1 MVRLEHEVLQS
12 VLKPSRYTGGE
23 WNAVI
28 KDHDKVD
35 CTWALAL
42 PDVYEVGMS
51 NLGLAILYEIL
62 NRRGDIAAERV
73 YAPWTDMEEEMRKR
87 QMPLF
92 SLETKTEIAA
102 FDFVGFSLQYEMI
115 YTNVLNM
122 LDLAGIPLWA
132 KDRGEDM
139 PFIVGGGP
147 CVYNV
152 EPIADFFD
160 FFIVGEGEE
169 AILEVSDALIQWKKE
184 GRPGGR
190 RGFLRRLLQV
200 DGIYVPSF
208 YEPEYDEE
216 GNYKDLR
223 PLADEAKTVIYKRV
237 VKDMDTVSSV
247 EHPVVPYMDIVHNRI
262 MLELFRGCSRGCRF
276 CQAGICY
283 RPARERTEKN
293 LRKMARGLV
302 DATGY
307 DEMSLTS
314 LSSADYSCLGRLV
327 DDLMD
332 DFKDEKVSFSLPSL
346 RIDSFS
352 IDLAHKMQQ
361 VRKSGLTFAPEAG
374 TQRLRDVINKGVTE
388 ENLMKACG
396 AAFRQGWKQV
406 KLYFMMGLPTETDE
420 DVIGIAKLAKKVVD
434 LYTEI
439 KGKRGCKVTIS
450 VACFVPKPYT
460 PFQWFGQL
468 PIEEFQRRQQLLK
481 ENITDRAIT
490 FNYHD
495 ARLSVIE
502 GVFARGDRRLA
513 KVLYQ
518 AWQDGAKFDGWSDLY
533 RDDVWHEAFKKCGID
548 MGYYNFRTRNFNE
561 PLPWLITSPGV
572 NQEFLLREWHHAMRG
587 NFTED
592 CRRGR
597 CTACGICPNLGVH
610 VIDYKKQEDAREKQ
624 EQEALAEQS
633 AKAAAEHAEATKQ
646 EQPAHD
652 PKGPGTQR
660 HLYAW
665 RAEITKGEELR
676 YVSHLDYA
684 NLFLRAFDRAKLPM
698 AYSEGFNPHMKVA
711 FASALSLGV
720 TSASEYMD
728 FELTKPLCQPEIFDR
743 LQKELPPGAKLLKLC
758 EIKGKHKALMSEA
771 DEAVYTLRVPFAGTE
786 AEAKSSLAAYNQ
798 AETAVWH
805 RVTPKKTRDIET
817 KQYMKKPV
825 EAVLEDGELKLK
837 MDITITQ
844 SGSVKPLE
852 VLSLIAKDFGLAV
865 NPAEALIERQGIF
878 GHGKKLIDLV

>member
-1 MVRLEHEVLQS
+1 MVKLDPSILQS
-12 VLKPSRYTGGE
+12 VEKPVRYTGSE
-23 WNAVI
+23 WNSVR
-28 KDHDKVD
+28 KEPDGVR
-35 CTWALAL
+35 CTFALAL

-62 NRRGDIAAERV
+62 NGRADVAAERV
-73 YAPWTDMEEEMRKR
+73 YAPWTDMEAIMRQR
-87 QMPLF
+87 HLPLY
-92 SLETKTEIAA
+92 SLETKTEIRK
-102 FDFVGFSLQYEMI
+102 FSFLGFSLQYEMI
-115 YTNVLNM
+115 YSNVLNM
-122 LDLAGIPLWA
+122 LDLAGIALHA
-132 KDRGEDM
+132 ADRTPEE
-139 PFIVGGGP
+139 PFVVGGGP

-160 FFIVGEGEE
+160 FFVVGEGEE
-169 AILEVSDALIQWKKE
+169 VLLEVVDAYEAWQAD
-184 GRPGGR
+184 GTPGGR
-190 RGFLRRLLQV
+190 QGFLRRLLAV
-200 DGIYVPSF
+200 DGIYVPSL
-208 YEPEYDEE
+208 YAPQYAAD
-216 GNYKDLR
+216 GSYQGLT
-223 PLADEAKTVIYKRV
+223 PLAPEARPVIYKRV
-237 VKDMDTVSSV
+237 VKDMDKVPSV
-247 EHPVVPYMDIVHNRI
+247 AHPIVPYMNVVHNRA

-283 RPARERTEKN
+283 RPARERTEEH
-293 LRKMARGLV
+293 LQEMARGLV
-302 DATGY
+302 DCTGY

-332 DFKDEKVSFSLPSL
+332 EFRHEKVSFSLPSL

-388 ENLMKACG
+388 EDLMTACG

-420 DVIGIAKLAKKVVD
+420 DVIGIAELAKKVVD
-434 LYTEI
+434 LYTKI

-481 ENITDRAIT
+481 EHITDRAIT

-513 KVLYQ
+513 KVLHQ

-533 RDDVWHEAFKKCGID
+533 RDDVWHEAFRKCGVD
-548 MGYYNFRTRNFNE
+548 MGYYNLRTRNFNE
-561 PLPWLITSPGV
+561 PLPWIITSPGV
-572 NQEFLLREWHHAMRG
+572 NQEFLLREWHHAM
-587 NFTED
+587 NASLTED

-610 VIDYKKQEDAREKQ
+610 VIDYKKQEDARLESEQEKAVVEKQ
-624 EQEALAEQS
+624 QTAE
-633 AKAAAEHAEATKQ
+633 TT
-646 EQPAHD
+646 PAPAND
-652 PKGPGTQR
+652 PKGPGRPRT
-660 HLYAW
+660 LYAW

-743 LQKELPPGAKLLKLC
+743 LQKELPPGAKLLKLR

-771 DEAVYTLRVPFAGTE
+771 DEAIYKLRVPFAGTE
-786 AEAKSSLAAYNQ
+786 AEAQRSIDAYNK
-798 AETAVWH
+798 AGEAVWH

-825 EAVLEDGELKLK
+825 AFAVADGELRLT
-837 MDITITQ
+837 MDIVITQ

-852 VLSLIAKDFGLAV
+852 VLALIAKDFGLAV

-878 GHGKKLIDLV
+878 GNGKKLIDLV

>member
-1 MVRLEHEVLQS
+1 MIRLDHEVLQN

-23 WNAVI
+23 WNAVK
-28 KDHDKVD
+28 KDWDKVD
-35 CTWALAL
+35 CTFALSL

-51 NLGLAILYEIL
+51 NLGLAILYDAL
-62 NRRGDIAAERV
+62 NRQENVAAERV
-73 YAPWTDMEEEMRKR
+73 YAPWTDMEKEMRERKI
-87 QMPLF
+87 PLF
-92 SLETKTEIAA
+92 SLETHTELSA
-102 FDFVGFSLQYEMI
+102 FDLWGFSLQYEMI
-115 YTNVLNM
+115 YSNVLNM
-122 LDLAGIPLWA
+122 LDLAGVPLWA
-132 KDRGEDM
+132 KDRDDTM

-160 FFIVGEGEE
+160 FFIVGEAEE
-169 AILEVSDALIQWKKE
+169 AVVEIANAMAAWKKD
-184 GRPGGR
+184 GRQGGR
-190 RGFLRRLLQV
+190 RGFLKRLLTL

-208 YEPEYDEE
+208 YEPQYDAA
-216 GNYKDLR
+216 GNYLSLKALEEKAK
-223 PLADEAKTVIYKRV
+223 PLIFKRV
-237 VKDMDTVSSV
+237 CRDMDEVPSV
-247 EHPVVPYMDIVHNRI
+247 EKPIVPFMDIVHNRI

-293 LRKMARGLV
+293 LKAMARSLV
-302 DATGY
+302 DKSGY

-314 LSSADYSCLGRLV
+314 LSSADYSCLGNLV
-327 DDLMD
+327 NDLMEE
-332 DFKDEKVSFSLPSL
+332 FKNEKVSFSLPSL

-352 IDLAHKMQQ
+352 IELAHKMQQ

-388 ENLMKACG
+388 ENLMNACG
-396 AAFRQGWKQV
+396 SAFRQGWKQV

-420 DVIGIAKLAKKVVD
+420 DIIGIAKLAKKVVD

-439 KGKRGCKVTIS
+439 KGRRGVKVTIS

-468 PIEEFQRRQQLLK
+468 PIAEFERRQQLLK
-481 ENITDRAIT
+481 EHITDRAIT

-518 AWQDGAKFDGWSDLY
+518 AWADGAKFDGWSDLY
-533 RDDVWHEAFKKCGID
+533 QHDTWLEAFEKCGVD
-548 MGYYNFRTRNFNE
+548 MKYYNERQRDFNE
-561 PLPWLITSPGV
+561 PLPWDITSPGV
-572 NQEFLLREWHHAMRG
+572 NKEFLLREWKKAMEG
-587 NFTED
+587 ALTED
-592 CRRGR
+592 CRRGK
-597 CTACGICPNLGVH
+597 CSACGICPNLGVH
-610 VIDYKKQEDAREKQ
+610 VIDYAKENPTV
-624 EQEALAEQS
+624 AEQI
-633 AKAAAEHAEATKQ
+633 AKVAAPKNPEK
-646 EQPAHD
+646 D
-652 PKGPGTQR
+652 PKGPGKPRT
-660 HLYAW
+660 LYKY

-720 TSASEYMD
+720 TSEAEYMD
-728 FELTKPLCQPEIFDR
+728 FELLKPVCQPEVFDR
-743 LQKELPPGAKLLKLC
+743 LNAQLPPGAKLKELR
-758 EIKGKHKALMSEA
+758 EVHGKQPALMAQA
-771 DEAVYTLRVPFAGTE
+771 DEARYTLLVPFDGDE
-786 AEAKSSLAAYNQ
+786 AAAQRAVKAYND
-798 AETAVWH
+798 APEVIFH
-805 RVTPKKTRDIET
+805 RVTPKKKREIET

-825 EAVLEDGELKLK
+825 VAEVTNDGLKLA
-837 MDITITQ
+837 MDIVITQ
-844 SGSVKPLE
+844 SGSVKPVE
-852 VLSLIAKDFGLAV
+852 VLRAIAEQFALPVDAGQ
-865 NPAEALIERQGIF
+865 ALITRNGLF
-878 GHGKKLIDLV
+878 GHGKRLIELV